1 MKQEIQTALGISA
14 GAAPEPAP
22 PVTTVAHLYTRFC
35 TELNNT
41 TVKDP
46 LGRTIHFRLDQF
58 PYLIKLEHQDKH
70 SGEWRT
76 AKARVVLSALQDG
89 TFDAN
94 SHRFDTSR
102 GKDMFRIPEILR
114 CPNAI
119 HENIHARVKGDEVY
133 VIRPHGKKGPIK
145 VVLVVANREGEI
157 VPITSF
163 WTRERWL
170 RTCAKQPPLWEKK

>member
-1 MKQEIQTALGISA
+1 LKQEIQKALSISG
-14 GAAPEPAP
+14 GAAPQPAP
-22 PVTTVAHLYTRFC
+22 AVTTVAHLYKRFC
-35 TELNNT
+35 MELNNT

-46 LGRTIHFRLDQF
+46 LGRAIHFRLDQF
-58 PYLIKLEHQDKH
+58 PYLIKLEHEDKD
-70 SGEWRT
+70 SGEWKA
-76 AKARVVLSALQDG
+76 AKARVVLSALEDG

-102 GKDMFRIPEILR
+102 AKDLFRIPEILR

-119 HENIHARVKGDEVY
+119 HQNIHARVRSDEVY
-133 VIRPHGKKGPIK
+133 VIRPYGRKDPIK

-163 WTRERWL
+163 WTKEKWL